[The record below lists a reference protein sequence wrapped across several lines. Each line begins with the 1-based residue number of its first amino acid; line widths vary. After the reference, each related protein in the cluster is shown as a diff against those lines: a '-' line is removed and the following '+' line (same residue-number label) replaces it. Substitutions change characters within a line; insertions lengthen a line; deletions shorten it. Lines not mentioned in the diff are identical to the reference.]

1 MRKIAL
7 FLIVCSTLTC
17 APSEEE
23 MSKISETMGHMIG
36 KNLQTLGISL
46 DIDALVRGM
55 HEAEEGKE
63 APLSDEECV
72 QKLTALQEESLAK
85 LSIKNLEEADQFL
98 AQNRKKKNIIS
109 LEEGKLQYEVV
120 QKGSGEEIQAYNMP
134 LIRYA
139 VRFLNGPAVPSA
151 EELVDLHEA
160 IPGLKKALLGMK
172 EGEKRTLYIHPDLGY
187 EKGTQHLNE
196 NSLLIFDVE
205 ILKADA
211 SSEAHEASAH
221 DTELPL
227 HPTEP

>member
-1 MRKIAL
+1 MRKVAL

-17 APSEEE
+17 APNEEE
-23 MSKISETMGHMIG
+23 MSQISETMGHMIG

-85 LSIKNLEEADQFL
+85 MSIKNLEEADQFL
-98 AQNRKKKNIIS
+98 VQNRKKKNIIS
-109 LEEGKLQYEVV
+109 LEEGKLQYEVI
-120 QKGSGEEIQAYNMP
+120 QKGTGEEIQVYNMP

-139 VRFLNGPAVPSA
+139 VRFLNGPSVPTV
-151 EELVDLHEA
+151 EELVDLSET

-187 EKGTQHLNE
+187 EKGSQNLNA